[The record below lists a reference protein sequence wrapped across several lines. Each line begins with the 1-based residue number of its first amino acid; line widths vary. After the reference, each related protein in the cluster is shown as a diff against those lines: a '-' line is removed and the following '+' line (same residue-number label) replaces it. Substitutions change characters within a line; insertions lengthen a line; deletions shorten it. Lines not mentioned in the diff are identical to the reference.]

1 MIVVLLLKLVINV
14 LMVSTMTILTHVKLM
29 LILVNVKITVM
40 NVLING
46 LVLLAM
52 KVTHITTPN
61 VNLMLVI

>member
-1 MIVVLLLKLVINV
+1 MFVLLVLMCAINV
-14 LMVSTMTILTHVKLM
+14 LVVSTMTTVTHVKQM

>member
-1 MIVVLLLKLVINV
+1 
-14 LMVSTMTILTHVKLM
+14 M

-46 LVLLAM
+46 LVLNVM